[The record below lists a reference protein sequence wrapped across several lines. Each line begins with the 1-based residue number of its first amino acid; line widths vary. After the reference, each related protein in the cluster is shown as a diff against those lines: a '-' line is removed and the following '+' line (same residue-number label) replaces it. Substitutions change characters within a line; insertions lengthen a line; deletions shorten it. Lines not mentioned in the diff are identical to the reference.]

1 MKGQSVSPSVAEVLA
16 GDTVVC
22 RDWAEQDLGPYYL
35 ERSPLRRDVTEDR
48 LGVPLVVGLALGTAA
63 GSPLAAA
70 SVEIWHCDAAGVY
83 SGYPS
88 PDMSSEEGPAN
99 PEYSVDRTF
108 LRGTQES
115 DGEGMVEFH
124 TIYPGWYPGRTV
136 HIHVIVKV
144 GGRVFTSQRYFPDE
158 LTDEVF
164 RTPPYS
170 ERPGRDTTNT
180 TDGILPTGGEPAVMT
195 IVPASPGFL
204 GAARL
209 HLPIDDSLPLQ
220 SS

>member
-1 MKGQSVSPSVAEVLA
+1 MKHQNVSPSVAELLA
-16 GDTVVC
+16 GDILVC

-35 ERSPLRRDVTEDR
+35 ERSPPRRDVTEDR
-48 LGVPLVVGLALGTAA
+48 LGVPLVVGLALSTAG

-70 SVEIWHCDAAGVY
+70 DVEIWHCDAAGVY
-83 SGYPS
+83 SGYPPARRSGLEGRATPEHRADQTS
-88 PDMSSEEGPAN
+88 P
-99 PEYSVDRTF
+99 
-108 LRGTQES
+108 RGRQES
-115 DGEGMVEFH
+115 AGEGMVEFH

-136 HIHVIVKV
+136 HIHLIVKV
-144 GGRVFTSQRYFPDE
+144 GERVFTSQLYFPDE

-180 TDGILPTGGEPAVMT
+180 TDVILPTGGEPAVMT

-204 GAARL
+204 GGARL
-209 HLPIDDSLPLQ
+209 HLPIDS
-220 SS
+220 